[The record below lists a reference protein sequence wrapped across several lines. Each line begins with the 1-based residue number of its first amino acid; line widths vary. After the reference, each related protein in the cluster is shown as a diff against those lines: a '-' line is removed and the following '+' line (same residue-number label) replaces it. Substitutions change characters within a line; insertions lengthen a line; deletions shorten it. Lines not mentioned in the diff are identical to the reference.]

1 MPKAMSR
8 IIKLLLI
15 LLLIIGLVFSALV
28 ILAIE
33 SKPLVQEQS
42 ALQLDEADS
51 VKVLLQQITDSFRNR
66 TNKQQIELSESQLT
80 SLVGFAQRAFPKV
93 VGKVSIL
100 SSQTRFL
107 LSYALPFNYYLNID
121 TAVLPADG
129 LKLDYVKIGD
139 IHVPGAWFTDALVAF
154 GNWYTDSD
162 IASKF
167 VQQIEKIEMRNTEMR
182 IHIQPFAQFLQ
193 ELNSIKKEMQ
203 VDGDEELRLRTA
215 YYVKMLT
222 ELPEA
227 KSNQGQSL
235 MVYMKAVFAK
245 ALQRSTDASAY
256 KENQAA
262 IMALAI
268 YIGHYRFAN
277 FVGDIKPNN
286 GLPLAPK
293 VAAVLAQRTDLNQHF
308 IFSAAIQLLSQQG
321 LSIAIGEFKELMDR
335 AKDGSGYSFVDLT
348 ADYAGVK
355 FAQTAT
361 HPETARALQLAV
373 ANGKDEGIIFPSIDN
388 LPEGFSK
395 AAFTQQFGGVDSPAY
410 QALVS
415 EVHSR
420 VEALIIHQGQSLL

>member
-1 MPKAMSR
+1 MSR

-15 LLLIIGLVFSALV
+15 LLLIIGLAFSALV
-28 ILAIE
+28 ILAVE

-42 ALQLDEADS
+42 GLQLDEADS

-66 TNKQQIELSESQLT
+66 TNKQQIELSEPQLT

-100 SSQTRFL
+100 SSQTRLL
-107 LSYALPFNYYLNID
+107 LSYALPLNYYLNID

-129 LKLDYVKIGD
+129 LVLDYVKIGD
-139 IHVPGAWFTDALVAF
+139 IHLPGAWFTNALVAF

-167 VQQIEKIEMRNTEMR
+167 VQQIEKIEMRNTKMR

-193 ELNSIKKEMQ
+193 ELNSIKQGMQ
-203 VDGDEELRLRTA
+203 VDGDEELRIRTA

-227 KSNQGQSL
+227 KSSQRQSL
-235 MVYMKAVFAK
+235 MVYMNAVFAK
-245 ALQRSTDASAY
+245 ALQRSTDASAH

-268 YIGHYRFAN
+268 YVGHYRFAN

-335 AKDGSGYSFVDLT
+335 GNDGSGYSFVDLT

-373 ANGKDEGIIFPSIDN
+373 ASGTDEGIIFPSIDN
-388 LPEGFSK
+388 LLEGFSK

-410 QALVS
+410 QALVN

-420 VEALIIHQGQSLL
+420 VEALTIHQGQSLL

>member
-1 MPKAMSR
+1 MSR

-15 LLLIIGLVFSALV
+15 LLLFACLAFTTLVF
-28 ILAIE
+28 LAVE
-33 SKPLVQEQS
+33 STPLVQEKS
-42 ALQLDEADS
+42 SLQLDEADS

-66 TNKQQIELSESQLT
+66 TNKQQIELSEPQLT
-80 SLVGFAQRAFPKV
+80 SLVGFAQRAFPKI

-100 SSQTRFL
+100 SSQTRLL
-107 LSYALPFNYYLNID
+107 LSYALPLNLYLNID

-139 IHVPGAWFTDALVAF
+139 IHVPGAWFTDASVAL

-167 VQQIEKIEMRNTEMR
+167 VQQIEKIEMRNTQMR

-193 ELNSIKKEMQ
+193 ELNSIKQGMQ

-215 YYVKMLT
+215 YYVKLLT

-227 KSNQGQSL
+227 KSNQAQSL
-235 MVYMKAVFAK
+235 MTYMHAVFAK
-245 ALQRSTDASAY
+245 ARERSTDASAY

-268 YIGHYRFAN
+268 YAGHYRFAN

-293 VAAVLAQRTDLNQHF
+293 VAAVLAKRSDLNQHF

-335 AKDGSGYSFVDLT
+335 GKDGSGYSFVDLT

-361 HPETARALQLAV
+361 HPDTARALQLAV
-373 ANGKDEGIIFPSIDN
+373 ANSREEGTIFPSIDS
-388 LPEGFSK
+388 LPEGLSK
-395 AAFTQQFGGVDSPAY
+395 AAFTQQIGGVDSPTY

-415 EVHSR
+415 EVHNR
-420 VEALIIHQGQSLL
+420 VDALTIHQTQSEL